1 MKIKT
6 VTWNIGGGKHIKD
19 GDDPLL
25 MASYSVDAIAEIAEW
40 LKSENPDIITI
51 QEAQGDDNTNQIEE
65 IAKIIGYDFYFFDAT
80 SSSHIDEGKTLGNGV
95 ISKYTIENHKA
106 GLFLN
111 PNIETTLQGRHAVS
125 HDKGYGTCTIGIAD
139 QNISVTTLHLLP
151 FRAFGVELDSGI
163 GKTILNS
170 IETAIMPSEQTA
182 LIQGDFNIDSE
193 QLAPILPTLL
203 TDNMDEVLLN
213 EPTTPAGR
221 RYDHVFYKS
230 LILENMKVD
239 SSVKTDHYPVTCEFS
254 VIGS

>member
-6 VTWNIGGGKHIKD
+6 ITWNIGGGKHLND

-25 MASYSVDAIAEIAEW
+25 MASYSIDAVAEIAKW

-51 QEAQGDDNTNQIEE
+51 QEAQGDDNTNQVEE
-65 IAKIIGYDFYFFDAT
+65 LAKLIGYDFYFFDAT
-80 SSSHIDEGKTLGNGV
+80 SSSHIDEGKRLGNGV
-95 ISKYTIENHKA
+95 ISKYPIENHRT

-125 HDKGYGTCTIGIAD
+125 HDKGYGTCIINIAD
-139 QNISVTTLHLLP
+139 QKISVTTLHLLP
-151 FRAFGVELDSGI
+151 FRAFGIELDSEM

-170 IETAIMPSEQTA
+170 VETCIMPSRLTA

-193 QLAPILPTLL
+193 QLASILPTLL
-203 TDNMDEVLLN
+203 TGNMDEILLN

-221 RYDHVFYKS
+221 RYDHVLYKG
-230 LILENMKVD
+230 LMLENMKVD
-239 SSVKTDHYPVTCEFS
+239 ANVKTDHYPVTCLFS
-254 VIGS
+254 AKNS

>member
-6 VTWNIGGGKHIKD
+6 VTWNIGGGKHLKD

-25 MASYSVDAIAEIAEW
+25 MASYSIDAIAEIAEW
-40 LKSENPDIITI
+40 LKSGNPDIITI

-65 IAKIIGYDFYFFDAT
+65 IAKLIGYDFSFFDAT
-80 SSSHIDEGKTLGNGV
+80 SSSHIDEGKVLGNGV
-95 ISKYTIENHKA
+95 ISRYPIEDHRT

-125 HDKGYGTCTIGIAD
+125 HDKGYGTCTVGIAD

-151 FRAFGVELDSGI
+151 FRAFGVELDSEM

-170 IETAIMPSEQTA
+170 IETAIVPSEQKA

-203 TDNMDEVLLN
+203 TANMDEILLN

-221 RYDHVFYKS
+221 RYDHMFYKG
-230 LILENMKVD
+230 LVLENMKVD
-239 SSVKTDHYPVTCEFS
+239 PSVKTDHYPVTCEFS
-254 VIGS
+254 ATGS